1 VRRTALGHPTMHDKD
16 SAASSRSALGAR
28 STLSSKSRVFDVDD
42 EAPLLE
48 TARRAA
54 NKARA
59 L

>member
-1 VRRTALGHPTMHDKD
+1 MSELRSMDLD
-16 SAASSRSALGAR
+16 SAASSRDVTGSR
-28 STLSSKSRVFDVDD
+28 HTLSSKSRVFDVNE

-54 NKARA
+54 HKARN